1 MLTEISMVLT
11 KARAVGMKIGDETPS
26 QSGNLVARVT
36 FSLFYFP
43 FAKVIPLH
51 FIPDSLR

>member
-1 MLTEISMVLT
+1 MVLT
-11 KARAVGMKIGDETPS
+11 SGRNEIGETPS